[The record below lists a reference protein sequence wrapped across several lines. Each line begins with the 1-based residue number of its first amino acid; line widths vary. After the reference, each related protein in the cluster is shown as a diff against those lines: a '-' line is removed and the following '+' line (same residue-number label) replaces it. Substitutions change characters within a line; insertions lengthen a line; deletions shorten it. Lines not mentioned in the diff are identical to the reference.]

1 MSGIEIHRAVWH
13 SDRVAAVNLDSGF
26 SCTGLVQVS
35 WQRGS
40 VTLFQGCAEGDPGV
54 TLQWVCLGAQQGG
67 WGAGTLGRSV
77 LSAGVSPRLGPRW
90 WTMPAHCAG
99 PIDSG
104 CSGTLPWVPSMG
116 SLRARGISLM
126 GRQELLWLQ
135 TLGQRAQNKHYDR
148 SRSVTY
154 TSTETRAD
162 KGRWRRR
169 VAKQKRKLHENKGK
183 KLLDWQSKDIDT
195 NKNWSRRRVIS
206 GKSPQLS
213 VIGRESLSKVY
224 LSQLKPHLW
233 AWDILNPNQQDIC
246 FQSSHSVPGLGTRIF
261 PFQTEKVF
269 WGFRFLVPPLN

>member
-1 MSGIEIHRAVWH
+1 MSGIEIHRTVWH

-35 WQRGS
+35 RQHGS
-40 VTLFQGCAEGDPGV
+40 VTLFQGRAEGDPGV

-77 LSAGVSPRLGPRW
+77 LSAGVSPRPGPRR

-99 PIDSG
+99 LIDSG

-116 SLRARGISLM
+116 SLRAGGISLM

-148 SRSVTY
+148 SRSATY

-162 KGRWRRR
+162 KGRWRKK
-169 VAKQKRKLHENKGK
+169 VVGK
-183 KLLDWQSKDIDT
+183 KGNNMRIKG
-195 NKNWSRRRVIS
+195 RR
-206 GKSPQLS
+206 
-213 VIGRESLSKVY
+213 
-224 LSQLKPHLW
+224 
-233 AWDILNPNQQDIC
+233 
-246 FQSSHSVPGLGTRIF
+246 
-261 PFQTEKVF
+261 
-269 WGFRFLVPPLN
+269 